1 MCCHTLHVAGLPACL
16 PHAARAVVASVF
28 ATCGTYSGCQR
39 VRHTRHVPVSAHVS
53 ATRMVLCT
61 YRVRRSKRASTSVLV
76 GCQCVCHTRHV
87 AVAPPSVPD
96 DCQCVCHT
104 RHVAVATTAVL
115 VGCQRVCHTRH
126 VAAPSPSVH
135 RALLHQSRGVNT
147 QQGSPLL
154 WKNNC

>member
-39 VRHTRHVPVSAHVS
+39 VRHTRHVPISAHVS
-53 ATRMVLCT
+53 PTRLVLCT

-96 DCQCVCHT
+96 DCQ
-104 RHVAVATTAVL
+104 
-115 VGCQRVCHTRH
+115 RVCHTRH
-126 VAAPSPSVH
+126 VALATTAVLIGLPAYLPHAARSCSYNSSPCWLPACLPHAARSC
-135 RALLHQSRGVNT
+135 T
-147 QQGSPLL
+147 FTISP
-154 WKNNC
+154 